1 MKRFGRHFVQ
11 RICAHLKD
19 FRCAKDEAMCRLY
32 MKKRELF
39 KIGSGNDARDA
50 RKKLLSKNFDFADGK
65 GNDAR
70 DARKSPDANMF
81 HPGNPEAIPE
91 RLIY

>member
-1 MKRFGRHFVQ
+1 MCEGRSN
-11 RICAHLKD
+11 APL
-19 FRCAKDEAMCRLY
+19 LY
-32 MKKRELF
+32 EKRELF
-39 KIGSGNDARDA
+39 EIGSGNDARDV

-70 DARKSPDANMF
+70 DARKSPDANVF
-81 HPGNPEAIPE
+81 HPGNPEVIPE